1 MSIVLGLTRNI
12 TICVILLDYQYQQ
25 ITLMIF
31 NTIFAY
37 LIGSIPTAVWYG
49 KVFHG
54 IDVRQHGSGNAGA
67 TNSLRTLGKKAGIIV
82 LIVDFLKG
90 FLAVKAANLFSTETD
105 SNLPLIMGLAVIMGH
120 IFPIFAQ
127 FRGGKGVA
135 TAMGVLVA
143 TFPWAALGCVLV
155 FIIVV
160 FATKYVSFASL
171 LGALAFPI
179 QLTLNFW
186 NDNADKYE
194 IGFASMIFVILVVMH
209 RENIERLLKGTE
221 SKFGVKK

>member
-1 MSIVLGLTRNI
+1 
-12 TICVILLDYQYQQ
+12 
-25 ITLMIF
+25 MIF
-31 NTIFAY
+31 STIFAY
-37 LIGSIPTAVWYG
+37 LAGSIPTAVWYG
-49 KVFHG
+49 KIFHG

-90 FLAVKAANLFSTETD
+90 FLAVKAASLFSTETD
-105 SNLPLIMGLAVIMGH
+105 NILPLIMGLAVIVGH

-143 TFPWAALGCVLV
+143 TFPWAALGCMVV
-155 FIIVV
+155 FMIIV
-160 FATKYVSFASL
+160 FATRYVSLGSI

-179 QLTLNFW
+179 QLTFNLW
-186 NDNADKYE
+186 NDNADKYA
-194 IGFASMIFVILVVMH
+194 IGFSWLIFLILAVMH
-209 RENIERLLKGTE
+209 RQNIQRLLKGTE
-221 SKFGVKK
+221 SKFGAKK

>member
-1 MSIVLGLTRNI
+1 
-12 TICVILLDYQYQQ
+12 
-25 ITLMIF
+25 MIF

-37 LIGSIPTAVWYG
+37 LAGSIPTAVWYG
-49 KVFHG
+49 KIFHG
-54 IDVRQHGSGNAGA
+54 IDVRQYGSGNAGA

-90 FLAVKAANLFSTETD
+90 FLAVKAASLLSTEID
-105 SNLPLIMGLAVIMGH
+105 SILPLIMGLAVIIGH

-143 TFPWAALGCVLV
+143 TFPWAALGCVLT
-155 FIIVV
+155 FMIVV
-160 FATKYVSFASL
+160 FITKYVSLASL

-179 QLTLNFW
+179 QLTFNLW
-186 NDNADKYE
+186 NDNADKYA
-194 IGFASMIFVILVVMH
+194 IGFASVIFVILLIMH
-209 RENIERLLKGTE
+209 RENIQRLIQGTE
-221 SKFGVKK
+221 SKFGAKK

>member
-1 MSIVLGLTRNI
+1 
-12 TICVILLDYQYQQ
+12 
-25 ITLMIF
+25 MIF

-37 LIGSIPTAVWYG
+37 LVGSIPTAVWYG

-90 FLAVKAANLFSTETD
+90 FLAVKATNLFSTETD
-105 SNLPLIMGLAVIMGH
+105 SNLSLIMGLAVIMGH

-171 LGALAFPI
+171 LGTLAFPI
-179 QLTLNFW
+179 QLIFNFW
-186 NDNADKYE
+186 NDNADKYA
-194 IGFASMIFVILVVMH
+194 IGFALMIFIILVVMH

>member
-1 MSIVLGLTRNI
+1 
-12 TICVILLDYQYQQ
+12 
-25 ITLMIF
+25 MIF
-31 NTIFAY
+31 STIFAY
-37 LIGSIPTAVWYG
+37 LAGSIPTAVWYG
-49 KVFHG
+49 KIFHG

-90 FLAVKAANLFSTETD
+90 FLAVKAASLFSTETD
-105 SNLPLIMGLAVIMGH
+105 NILPLIMGLAVIVGH

-143 TFPWAALGCVLV
+143 TFPWAALGCMVI
-155 FIIVV
+155 FMIIV
-160 FATKYVSFASL
+160 FATRYVSLGSI

-179 QLTLNFW
+179 QLTFNLW
-186 NDNADKYE
+186 NDNADKYA
-194 IGFASMIFVILVVMH
+194 IGFSWLIFLILAVMH
-209 RENIERLLKGTE
+209 RQNIQRLLKGTE
-221 SKFGVKK
+221 SKFGAKK

>member
-1 MSIVLGLTRNI
+1 
-12 TICVILLDYQYQQ
+12 
-25 ITLMIF
+25 MIF
-31 NTIFAY
+31 STIFAY
-37 LIGSIPTAVWYG
+37 LAGSIPTAVWYG
-49 KVFHG
+49 KIFHG

-90 FLAVKAANLFSTETD
+90 FLAVKAASLFSTETD
-105 SNLPLIMGLAVIMGH
+105 NILPLIMGLAVIVGH

-143 TFPWAALGCVLV
+143 TFPWAALGCMVI
-155 FIIVV
+155 FMIIV
-160 FATKYVSFASL
+160 FATRYVSLGSI

-179 QLTLNFW
+179 QLTFNLW
-186 NDNADKYE
+186 NDNADKYA
-194 IGFASMIFVILVVMH
+194 IGFSWLIFIILAVMH
-209 RENIERLLKGTE
+209 RQNIQRLLKGTE
-221 SKFGVKK
+221 SKFGAKK

>member
-1 MSIVLGLTRNI
+1 
-12 TICVILLDYQYQQ
+12 
-25 ITLMIF
+25 MIF
-31 NTIFAY
+31 STIFAY
-37 LIGSIPTAVWYG
+37 LAGSIPTAVWYG
-49 KVFHG
+49 KIFHG

-90 FLAVKAANLFSTETD
+90 FLAVKAASLFSTETD
-105 SNLPLIMGLAVIMGH
+105 SILPLIMGLAVIAGH

-143 TFPWAALGCVLV
+143 TFPWAALGCVVV
-155 FIIVV
+155 FMIIV
-160 FATKYVSFASL
+160 FATKYVSLASL

-179 QLTLNFW
+179 QLTFNLW
-186 NDNADKYE
+186 NDNADKYA
-194 IGFASMIFVILVVMH
+194 IGFAWLIFIVLAVMH
-209 RENIERLLKGTE
+209 RQNIQRLLKGTE
-221 SKFGVKK
+221 SKFGAKK

>member
-1 MSIVLGLTRNI
+1 
-12 TICVILLDYQYQQ
+12 
-25 ITLMIF
+25 MIF

-37 LIGSIPTAVWYG
+37 LAGSIPTAVWYG
-49 KVFHG
+49 KIFHG

-90 FLAVKAANLFSTETD
+90 FLAVKAASLLSTETH
-105 SNLPLIMGLAVIMGH
+105 SILPLIMGLAVIIGH

-143 TFPWAALGCVLV
+143 TFPWAALGCVLT
-155 FIIVV
+155 FMIVV
-160 FATKYVSFASL
+160 FITKYVSLASL

-179 QLTLNFW
+179 QLNFNLW
-186 NDNADKYE
+186 NDNADKYS
-194 IGFASMIFVILVVMH
+194 IGFASVIFVILLIMH
-209 RENIERLLKGTE
+209 RENIQRLIQGTE
-221 SKFGVKK
+221 SKFGAKK

>member
-1 MSIVLGLTRNI
+1 MTLLI
-12 TICVILLDYQYQQ
+12 ICIAL
-25 ITLMIF
+25 
-31 NTIFAY
+31 AY

-54 IDVRQHGSGNAGA
+54 IDVREFGSGNAGA

-82 LIVDFLKG
+82 LIIDFLKG
-90 FLAVKAANLFSTETD
+90 FLPLFIALSFFPEVEK
-105 SNLPLIMGLAVIMGH
+105 NIILLMGIAVIVGH

-143 TFPWAALGCVLV
+143 TFPWAALGCV
-155 FIIVV
+155 IV
-160 FATKYVSFASL
+160 FALIVFLTKYVSLGSL

-179 QLTLNFW
+179 QLTFNIWNYNPNF
-186 NDNADKYE
+186 YE
-194 IGFASMIFVILVVMH
+194 IAFAFLIFLILAVMH
-209 RENIERLLKGTE
+209 RQNIQRLLNGTE

>member
-1 MSIVLGLTRNI
+1 
-12 TICVILLDYQYQQ
+12 
-25 ITLMIF
+25 MIF

-37 LIGSIPTAVWYG
+37 LAGSIPTAVWYG
-49 KVFHG
+49 KIFHG
-54 IDVRQHGSGNAGA
+54 VDVRQHGSGNAGA

-90 FLAVKAANLFSTETD
+90 FLAVKAASLFSTETD
-105 SNLPLIMGLAVIMGH
+105 SILPLIMGLAVIAGH

-143 TFPWAALGCVLV
+143 TFPWAALGCMVV
-155 FIIVV
+155 FMIIV
-160 FATKYVSFASL
+160 FATKYVSLGSI

-179 QLTLNFW
+179 QLTFNLW
-186 NDNADKYE
+186 NDNADKYA
-194 IGFASMIFVILVVMH
+194 IGFAWLIFIILAVMH
-209 RENIERLLKGTE
+209 RQNIQRLLKGTE
-221 SKFGVKK
+221 SKFGAKK